1 MSTCIPKHNCKHVI
15 AYAESV
21 DVSACP
27 VCERDALAAEL
38 AQAREEI
45 ARLRGGL
52 SKVATNIGNGS
63 AASPDCSLGFLCDDV
78 PGEVRLETYKLRT
91 QLAAAEAMNGRL
103 REALLEIRTNSKL
116 RKRGGAGGRDS
127 YAGML
132 GAIRVIDAALA
143 LPAVDARGKEGEK

>member
-91 QLAAAEAMNGRL
+91 QLAASEAMNGRL
-103 REALLEIRTNSKL
+103 REALAEIERL
-116 RKRGGAGGRDS
+116 LFQQVDCGGAT
-127 YAGML
+127 YPEEVCHEVAK
-132 GAIRVIDAALA
+132 AALA
-143 LPAVDARGKEGEK
+143 LPSDAARGKEGEK